1 MADVWRAGRGLSPHG
16 CTLRSMLLQFN
27 RDWVRRFWL
36 TLREYHIAKGSR
48 PSMDAMVRRSRR
60 RSKLVCGRLGLSR
73 IWSGPAKLEQL

>member
-1 MADVWRAGRGLSPHG
+1 MADVWRAGRSLSPHRR
-16 CTLRSMLLQFN
+16 TLRSMLLQFN

-48 PSMDAMVRRSRR
+48 PSMDAMVRRSRH
-60 RSKLVCGRLGLSR
+60 RSKLVCVRLWLRR